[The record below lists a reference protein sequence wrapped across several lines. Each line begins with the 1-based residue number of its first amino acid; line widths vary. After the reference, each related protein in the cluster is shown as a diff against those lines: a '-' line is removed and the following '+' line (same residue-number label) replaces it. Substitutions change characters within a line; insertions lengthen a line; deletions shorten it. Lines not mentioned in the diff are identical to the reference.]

1 MVAPSRVL
9 TVALI
14 LSLPGWGAAQDDD
27 RNPQVPRHD
36 VVVTATRTETPEKK
50 VGSSVTVITGEE
62 LARTGRTSVFEALED
77 VLGLTAFR
85 TGGPGAAAS
94 ISIRGAGS
102 EHTLVLLDG
111 LELNDPI
118 NPSRSYDLAHLPLS
132 QVERIEVLRGP
143 QGLLYGSDALGGV
156 VNVITRKGRGAPSLS
171 LASSADS
178 LSSLI
183 ADIGLSGSG
192 RSTDYAL
199 SLRHERTA
207 GLSAASSGYPGNGE
221 KDGYRDLAF
230 AGRFGWD
237 VRPGAELDLTVRA
250 ALDRTELDNFGGPG
264 GDDPNSVQ
272 DYGMALVRARLRL
285 LSRGGRHE
293 QVLSASWLGARR
305 ENRNAFDEA
314 HPAERDEGLYLSD
327 LFKLDWQNNFF
338 LHPAHTL
345 TAGLELEQ
353 ERGRSAYVSESAW
366 GVSDSMFPS
375 ARAGSAGAFLLDRWE
390 SGGRFF
396 VTAGVRADRHGQAGT
411 ALTFRLAPAYV
422 IAAAG
427 TKLKASF
434 GTGFKS
440 PSLYQLF
447 APETSWGPVGNL
459 SLRPERVAGWD
470 AGVEQDLPGG
480 RAVVALSFFTNDF
493 RDLIDFDY
501 TAGYVNI
508 GRARTRGLEASV
520 KARTGGGLRWAASYT
535 RLSARDL
542 DAGAGLLRRPRDK
555 FAAEAG
561 ARIAGRFDL
570 TLTALRVG
578 QRLDRDFSSI
588 PYRTVTLPAY
598 VLLDAVLAT
607 AVAPRL
613 ELFVRLDNILDARYE
628 QVWGY
633 GAPRFS
639 VGTGFRYA
647 R

>member
-1 MVAPSRVL
+1 MVLRSPAL
-9 TVALI
+9 AVALI
-14 LSLPGWGAAQDDD
+14 LSLPCLGAAQGEDQP
-27 RNPQVPRHD
+27 PQVLRHD
-36 VVVTATRTETPEKK
+36 IVVTATRTETPEKK

-62 LARTGRTSVFEALED
+62 LARTRRTSVFEALED
-77 VLGLTAFR
+77 VLGLAAFR

-94 ISIRGAGS
+94 VSIRGAGS

-118 NPSRSYDLAHLPLS
+118 NPSRSYDLAHLSLS

-156 VNVITRKGRGAPSLS
+156 VNIITRKGRGAPSLS

-178 LSSLI
+178 LSSLV
-183 ADIGLSGSG
+183 AEVGLSGSG
-192 RSTDYAL
+192 RRTDYAL
-199 SLRHERTA
+199 DLRHERTA
-207 GLSAASSGYPGNGE
+207 GLSAASSAYAGNGE
-221 KDGYRDLAF
+221 KDGYRDVAF
-230 AGRFGWD
+230 SGRFGWT

-250 ALDRTELDNFGGPG
+250 VRDRTELDNFGGPG

-272 DYGMALVRARLRL
+272 DYGMALVRARFRL
-285 LSRGGRHE
+285 LSKGGRHE
-293 QVLSASWLGARR
+293 QTLSASWLGASR
-305 ENRNAFDEA
+305 ENRNPFDEA

-345 TAGLELEQ
+345 TAGLELER
-353 ERGRSAYVSESAW
+353 EKGRSDYVSESAW
-366 GVSDSMFPS
+366 GVAESSFPS
-375 ARAGSAGAFLLDRWE
+375 ARAGSAGVFLLDRWE

-396 VTAGVRADRHGQAGT
+396 VTAGVRADRHSQAGT
-411 ALTFRLAPAYV
+411 ALTFRLAPAYLV
-422 IAAAG
+422 AATG
-427 TKLKASF
+427 TKFKASY

-447 APETSWGPVGNL
+447 APETSWGPVGNPG
-459 SLRPERVAGWD
+459 LRPERVAGWD
-470 AGVEQDLPGG
+470 AGVEQDLFGG
-480 RAVVALSFFTNDF
+480 RLVAGLTWFSNSF
-493 RDLIDFDY
+493 RDLIDFDFA
-501 TAGYVNI
+501 AGYVNTR
-508 GRARTRGLEASV
+508 RARTKGLEASV
-520 KARTGGGLRWAASYT
+520 KTRPGGGLRWGASYT
-535 RLSARDL
+535 RLSARDV
-542 DAGAGLLRRPRDK
+542 DAGTGLLRRPRDK

-578 QRLDRDFSSI
+578 RRLDRDFSAA
-588 PYRTVTLPAY
+588 PYQTVTLPAY
-598 VLLDAVLAT
+598 VLLDAVLAA

-613 ELFVRLDNILDARYE
+613 EFFIRLDNILDARCE

-633 GAPRFS
+633 GSPGFS